1 MPSAPRHRVAHARRG
16 LGLGRAAGRVVS
28 TTASSTTTASPAR
41 RQTARGL
48 IIDHT
53 PGALYQVLPPKEVP
67 TSHVIYE
74 APAALLSDLRRGGR
88 RQVGVYGKV
97 LRSRRRRVGVY
108 CNTTVNECVD
118 TWISNRQRTRP
129 PPVVS
134 DQVCYAT

>member
-1 MPSAPRHRVAHARRG
+1 MPCAPRDRVARARRG

-74 APAALLSDLRRGGR
+74 EPAALLSDLRRGGR
-88 RQVGVYGKV
+88 RRVGVYGKV
-97 LRSRRRRVGVY
+97 LRS
-108 CNTTVNECVD
+108 
-118 TWISNRQRTRP
+118 S
-129 PPVVS
+129 
-134 DQVCYAT
+134 